1 MLNKT
6 DAITITKK
14 YYEDKKRQQ
23 LQAIQEFCDN
33 IVDRKI
39 RESAEIGGSSTK
51 VMNIPISINEDEL
64 ASYISENYGF
74 KVELEIRR
82 SMWIY
87 W

>member
-1 MLNKT
+1 MLNKAE
-6 DAITITKK
+6 AIEISKN

-74 KVELEIRR
+74 KVEPEIRH

>member
-6 DAITITKK
+6 DAIAITKK

-39 RESAEIGGSSTK
+39 RESAEIGSNSTK

-74 KVELEIRR
+74 KAEPEIRH